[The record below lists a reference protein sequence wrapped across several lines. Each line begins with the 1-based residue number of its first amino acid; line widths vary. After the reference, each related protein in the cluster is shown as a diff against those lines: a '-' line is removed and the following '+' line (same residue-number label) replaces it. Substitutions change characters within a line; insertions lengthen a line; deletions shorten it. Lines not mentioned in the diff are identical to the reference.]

1 MEEKAKCK
9 TIVVSL
15 YGAPCTRKST
25 TCAKVFSRLKEEGIL
40 EVEMSLE
47 VAKTFVYDGRKVD
60 PYMQF
65 ILFGE
70 ECRNQSRLF
79 GAVDVACIDSPLGMI
94 GFYNYYYYGS
104 NSLSEPCREF
114 YQKGKKDDVIFLNF
128 FLPLS
133 NKYNPKG
140 RFQSKDQ
147 ALEISDSMLKWLD
160 SEGYEYEVLDF
171 PSSKERVERI
181 LERIK
186 EVREGIRADG

>member
-47 VAKTFVYDGRKVD
+47 VAKTFVYDGRRVD
-60 PYMQF
+60 PYMQY

-70 ECRNQSRLF
+70 ECKNQSRLF

-94 GFYNYYYYGS
+94 GFYNEHYYGS
-104 NSLSEPCREF
+104 KSLCEPCREF
-114 YQKGKKDDVIFLNF
+114 YQKGIKDGVTFLNF
-128 FLPLS
+128 FLPLG

-140 RFQSKDQ
+140 RFQSHQQ
-147 ALEISDSMLKWLD
+147 ALAISDELQVWLD
-160 SEGYEYEVLDF
+160 REGYTYEILAGTE
-171 PSSKERVERI
+171 KQKVERI
-181 LERIK
+181 LEKIK
-186 EVREGIRADG
+186 EIRGNN